1 MTDAKDNFIDWSE
14 KKAYFWVF
22 RPTNYLKLRSKD
34 IAKQKNVKKRWN
46 KLQKN
51 QAKT

>member
-22 RPTNYLKLRSKD
+22 RPTNHLKLRSKD